1 MSAWSVTDSSSINVS
16 SFSALK
22 HVVVMLI
29 YTQWACGSLV
39 GVLVQVSLCKVQ
51 CNVHWKSAYLCHWVC
66 LWFPLV
72 QSSISGY
79 DLWQCDAFIS
89 SHAFSVFSVTLML
102 ALNALWAALK
112 NCSNNTVCSV
122 HVPLRCIEVSL
133 LSLDSLCHPG
143 RVRYSVF
150 SLTLYISINTL
161 EILFFSRWKM
171 HSNWVFHNSYA
182 CTELYSHAL
191 HLSGSVWLMW
201 AAVQGIKEVCLTKP
215 P

>member
-1 MSAWSVTDSSSINVS
+1 MW
-16 SFSALK
+16 
-22 HVVVMLI
+22 LI
-29 YTQWACGSLV
+29 HLIACFF
-39 GVLVQVSLCKVQ
+39 C
-51 CNVHWKSAYLCHWVC
+51 
-66 LWFPLV
+66 
-72 QSSISGY
+72 
-79 DLWQCDAFIS
+79 
-89 SHAFSVFSVTLML
+89 FSVTLML

-122 HVPLRCIEVSL
+122 HVPLRRIEVSL

-171 HSNWVFHNSYA
+171 HSNGVFHNSYA

-215 P
+215 TVTKVVLQRFQREQLHCFQSWIIDGCLQLIQCRIWDGLIVLLTFS